1 MFIFVAISIT
11 NDMIYTELLM
21 KATLLKAI
29 NDLIEY
35 NPVAFVL
42 ALAFLI
48 VVFYFWFFF
57 IIGIIRSIFKGD

>member
-1 MFIFVAISIT
+1 
-11 NDMIYTELLM
+11 MIYTELLM